1 MIKVFNIETNQNWL
15 WLIFF
20 EINEFLDDRQVP
32 EEQSQPTFEQKK
44 RWKKLKIFMLDY
56 QGFQLF

>member
-32 EEQSQPTFEQKK
+32 EEQSQPTFEQKNDGK
-44 RWKKLKIFMLDY
+44 N
-56 QGFQLF
+56 